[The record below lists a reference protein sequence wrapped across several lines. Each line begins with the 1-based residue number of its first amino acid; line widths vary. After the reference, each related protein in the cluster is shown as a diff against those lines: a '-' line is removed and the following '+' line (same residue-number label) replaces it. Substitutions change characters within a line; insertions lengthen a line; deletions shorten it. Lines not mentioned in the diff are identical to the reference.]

1 MTLPATPSHPLPPAE
16 SFSAAALSQ
25 GPACWSGL
33 VEVRFQDVDAAG
45 IVYFPRLISY
55 FHDAYVAVLAARG
68 LPLHE
73 LLQTSPWIAPIRRA
87 EADFLR
93 PVRFGDR
100 LHASLVRAQASQ
112 SSISLGWRLTSGGDG
127 CSGAPA
133 EVVHATGKTVHTFVD
148 RSFRRADLPDEMR
161 RAFADALAVNPS

>member
-1 MTLPATPSHPLPPAE
+1 MASQQQESSAVDPLGAT
-16 SFSAAALSQ
+16 ALAT
-25 GPACWSGL
+25 GPACWSCP

-55 FHDAYVAVLAARG
+55 FHDAYVSVLAARG

-73 LLQTSPWIAPIRRA
+73 LIKTSPWIAPIRRA

-100 LHASLVRAQASQ
+100 IHAALVRAQAST
-112 SSISLGWRLTSGGDG
+112 SSIALGWRLTSGGSG
-127 CSGAPA
+127 LEGAPGA
-133 EVVHATGKTVHTFVD
+133 VVHATGKTVHTFVD
-148 RSFRRADLPDEMR
+148 RSFQRAALPEEMR
-161 RAFADALAVNPS
+161 RAFADALAATP